1 MDPEGLARLA
11 KGPEGAD
18 KEGAMMAAMQEFA
31 EKGNQIFITLVKGR
45 EYPPT
50 TVDVRCGYNQTIQEL
65 REKLEAASGCPV
77 DKQLLFY
84 KHREV
89 RPEMDS
95 KTLLELNL
103 HTGFALSGY
112 DLREPPVF
120 FPPVART
127 PDGLV
132 IACPLTFP
140 DGNPPDVIR
149 EGYP

>member
-11 KGPEGAD
+11 EPEGGD

>member
-1 MDPEGLARLA
+1 MTVDPEGLARLA
-11 KGPEGAD
+11 EPEGGD
-18 KEGAMMAAMQEFA
+18 KEGAMMAA
-31 EKGNQIFITLVKGR
+31 
-45 EYPPT
+45 
-50 TVDVRCGYNQTIQEL
+50 IQEL
-65 REKLEAASGCPV
+65 GEKLEAASGCPV

-89 RPEMDS
+89 RPEMDG

>member
-1 MDPEGLARLA
+1 
-11 KGPEGAD
+11 
-18 KEGAMMAAMQEFA
+18 MMAAMQEFA
-31 EKGNQIFITLVKGR
+31 EKGNQIFITLVRGK

-50 TVDVRCGYNQTIQEL
+50 TVDVRCGYNQTIGEL
-65 REKLEAASGCPV
+65 RQKLEAASGCPV

-89 RPEMDS
+89 RPEMDA

-112 DLREPPVF
+112 DLRDPPVF

-127 PDGLV
+127 PTESRTTRSARDTPEALHSHPQRRMGQKS
-132 IACPLTFP
+132 LT
-140 DGNPPDVIR
+140 
-149 EGYP
+149 